1 MRFSSRR
8 DEATVEAGPTRALR
22 LQHRICA
29 DRAVL
34 GLHSSCAETFDD
46 DLGCPWIAP
55 QRFRPYN
62 EIMTDIVIGIVVA
75 AAGLIMIVWRRPLAA
90 HTVREQNRFWR
101 TKYGPAE
108 VTFSERAFVLI
119 GVFSLAIA
127 LSFWLDLFWLP
138 LLVLGGGVLA
148 LNLWRLRRRP

>member
-1 MRFSSRR
+1 M
-8 DEATVEAGPTRALR
+8 TW
-22 LQHRICA
+22 
-29 DRAVL
+29 
-34 GLHSSCAETFDD
+34 
-46 DLGCPWIAP
+46 GCPWIAP